1 MNKILMDLGGKM
13 RLRQIFGVSYPTVRA
28 ALNGKTQTA
37 LAQRIR
43 RTAVKELGGVEMKPS
58 ANE

>member
-1 MNKILMDLGGKM
+1 MNRILVDLGGKM
-13 RLRQIFGVSYPTVRA
+13 RLREIFGVSYPTVRD
-28 ALNGKTQTA
+28 ALNGKTRTA

-43 RTAVKELGGVEMKPS
+43 RTAIRELGGVEMKPS